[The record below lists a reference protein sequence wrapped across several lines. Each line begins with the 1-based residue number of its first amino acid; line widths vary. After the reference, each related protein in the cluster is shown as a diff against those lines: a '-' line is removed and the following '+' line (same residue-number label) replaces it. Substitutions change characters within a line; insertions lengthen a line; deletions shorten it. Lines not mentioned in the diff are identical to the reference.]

1 MKELNDNVVVMKS
14 MDFAVRCVRLAKYL
28 RDTHHE
34 YDLASQILCS
44 GTSVGANVREALSG
58 QSRADFRA
66 RMNISLREANESQY
80 WLDLLSR
87 VGLISEREY
96 QSLFVDCT
104 ELCKLLMAI
113 VKSTAQNNVN
123 GTPK

>member
-34 YDLASQILCS
+34 YDLASQILRS
-44 GTSVGANVREALSG
+44 GTSVGANVREALRG

-66 RMNISLREANESQY
+66 RMNISLREPTSLSTGWPCCLAWDLSPKGSIKVCLPIARNCANSS
-80 WLDLLSR
+80 WLS
-87 VGLISEREY
+87 
-96 QSLFVDCT
+96 
-104 ELCKLLMAI
+104 
-113 VKSTAQNNVN
+113 
-123 GTPK
+123 